1 MINWLPN
8 SMLLILR
15 YQPLVEKFTKTQYNS
30 EKQDIEKKIG
40 KKVPNCSEL
49 VRKTD

>member
-1 MINWLPN
+1 MIKWLPN

-30 EKQDIEKKIG
+30 EKRGLEKKIG
-40 KKVPNCSEL
+40 KKYPTAVS
-49 VRKTD
+49 